1 MDVSNAF
8 LQGNFHEE
16 VYMNLPLGFHR
27 KENNKVCKLQK
38 SLYDLK
44 QASRQRNIKFTNTLL
59 EVGYIQSAHDY
70 SMFTSKHGGDIV
82 VLLVY
87 VDDLLITG
95 SSSKMIAETKC
106 ILHQHYERF
115 GEVKIFFG
123 HRT

>member
-8 LQGNFHEE
+8 LQGNLHEE

-59 EVGYIQSAHDY
+59 EVGYIQSAHDH
-70 SMFTSKHGGDIV
+70 SLFIKREGDNMVMI
-82 VLLVY
+82 LVY

-95 SSSKMIAETKC
+95 NRS
-106 ILHQHYERF
+106 
-115 GEVKIFFG
+115 
-123 HRT
+123 